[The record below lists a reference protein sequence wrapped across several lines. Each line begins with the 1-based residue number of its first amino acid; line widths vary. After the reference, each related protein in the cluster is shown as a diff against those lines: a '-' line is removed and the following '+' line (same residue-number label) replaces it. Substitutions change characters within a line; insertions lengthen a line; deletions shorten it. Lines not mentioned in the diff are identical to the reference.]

1 MKTLSIYESPQDI
14 SKPSV
19 FFKNRILI
27 KELGIVLA
35 LFCLKR
41 MQSKKYSRNK
51 KLLNLAFY
59 LRCVVLRECNQKS
72 IAEIRNFF
80 ELYECHWKI
89 QDSNARV
96 SYESK
101 KVCIQVELPIES
113 DVQIFREFIVSKTH
127 HITKKITCDLIIL
140 SNIND
145 FAKFILARIMTFNAQ
160 RGGECS
166 SCIIRK

>member
-59 LRCVVLRECNQKS
+59 LRCVVLRECNEKS
-72 IAEIRNFF
+72 IAEIKNFF

-101 KVCIQVELPIES
+101 KSLY
-113 DVQIFREFIVSKTH
+113 
-127 HITKKITCDLIIL
+127 
-140 SNIND
+140 
-145 FAKFILARIMTFNAQ
+145 
-160 RGGECS
+160 S
-166 SCIIRK
+166 SGATD